1 LTYAPSLTEAGRA
14 ALIHGARAAILPVV
28 SEAVGLPVIESVACG
43 TPVVA
48 SSVGALPELV
58 GAAGLLV
65 EPRDPDRLA
74 VALRTIWAD
83 DRVHGGVVDAA
94 RDRAE
99 SDRRSWADVARETR
113 AVYADVG
120 IDRPP

>member
-1 LTYAPSLTEAGRA
+1 
-14 ALIHGARAAILPVV
+14 
-28 SEAVGLPVIESVACG
+28 
-43 TPVVA
+43 
-48 SSVGALPELV
+48 
-58 GAAGLLV
+58 
-65 EPRDPDRLA
+65 

-120 IDRPP
+120 IDRPS